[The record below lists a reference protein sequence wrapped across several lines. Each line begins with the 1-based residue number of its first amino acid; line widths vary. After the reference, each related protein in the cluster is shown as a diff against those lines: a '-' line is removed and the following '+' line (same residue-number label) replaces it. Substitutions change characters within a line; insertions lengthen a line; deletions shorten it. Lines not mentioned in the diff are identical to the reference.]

1 VENPVAPRIG
11 CVKYINA
18 RPLVRGWS
26 GPIEFDHPAALC
38 RRLAAAE
45 LDIALVSSFEF
56 LRNPIYSIVDQV
68 SIASHGAVYS
78 VFVAH
83 HPGEAWNEVE
93 LDPASSTGAALL
105 RCLLREQKKSV
116 NESSPAADNLSR
128 LDEGRARLLIG
139 DQAIRFREKF
149 GTTYGY
155 WDLGQAWYD
164 LTGLPFVFALWLVRP
179 EVSEAKET
187 ADRLRAIRDH
197 NLAHLDELVAE
208 PNEFSA
214 EFRSHYYRDCLRFDF
229 GEKEKAGLERFR
241 DLCAVNGLLEHR
253 ERNPRLV

>member
-1 VENPVAPRIG
+1 MQKSVAPRIG

-78 VFVAH
+78 VVVAH
-83 HPGEAWNEVE
+83 HPGEAWSEVE

-105 RCLLREQKKSV
+105 REQKKSV
-116 NESSPAADNLSR
+116 NESPPAPDNLSR

-149 GTTYGY
+149 GTTYHY

-179 EVSEAKET
+179 EVTVAKET
-187 ADRLRAIRDH
+187 ADRLRAIRDE
-197 NLAHLDELVAE
+197 NLAHLEQLIAE
-208 PNEFSA
+208 PSEFSA
-214 EFRSHYYRDCLRFDF
+214 QFRSHYYRDCLRFGF
-229 GEKEKAGLERFR
+229 GEQEKEGLKRFR
-241 DLCAVNGLLEHR
+241 DLCAMNGLLEHR
-253 ERNPRLV
+253 ARNFRLV